1 MRSTHSNQWDKKPT
15 ASPYRTHCRRLE
27 NLERPVG
34 VEAGRVAA
42 VPHHEL
48 SVAAGVVEAAL
59 RGPDVEVGIVA
70 LGRGEVAV
78 LLLDLRFSISRRG
91 FQRDPVLPDTFFDT
105 ARSFLINK
113 SYESGNLRS
122 GFTP

>member
-1 MRSTHSNQWDKKPT
+1 MRSTHSNQWDKKKPT
-15 ASPYRTHCRRLE
+15 APPYRTRRLE

-34 VEAGRVAA
+34 IEAGRVAA
-42 VPHHEL
+42 VPRHEL

-78 LLLDLRFSISRRG
+78 LLLDLRFSISRRS
-91 FQRDPVLPDTFFDT
+91 FQ
-105 ARSFLINK
+105 
-113 SYESGNLRS
+113 
-122 GFTP
+122 

>member
-1 MRSTHSNQWDKKPT
+1 MRSTCSNQWDKKPS
-15 ASPYRTHCRRLE
+15 ASPYRTRCRRLE

-42 VPHHEL
+42 VPRHEL

-59 RGPDVEVGIVA
+59 RGLDVEVGIVA

-78 LLLDLRFSISRRG
+78 LLLYLRFSISRRG
-91 FQRDPVLPDTFFDT
+91 LQRDPVLPDTFFDT
-105 ARSFLINK
+105 ARSF
-113 SYESGNLRS
+113 
-122 GFTP
+122 F

>member
-1 MRSTHSNQWDKKPT
+1 MRSTHSNQWDKKPS
-15 ASPYRTHCRRLE
+15 APSYRTRCRLE

-78 LLLDLRFSISRRG
+78 LLLDLRFSISR
-91 FQRDPVLPDTFFDT
+91 
-105 ARSFLINK
+105 
-113 SYESGNLRS
+113 
-122 GFTP
+122 

>member
-1 MRSTHSNQWDKKPT
+1 MRSTHSNQWDKKKPT
-15 ASPYRTHCRRLE
+15 VPPYRTRRRCLE

-42 VPHHEL
+42 VPRHEL

-70 LGRGEVAV
+70 LGCGEVAV
-78 LLLDLRFSISRRG
+78 LLLDLRFSISRRS
-91 FQRDPVLPDTFFDT
+91 FQ
-105 ARSFLINK
+105 
-113 SYESGNLRS
+113 
-122 GFTP
+122 